1 LHKVKGF
8 DAATIISRFTQDLY
22 AAKAAKVVI
31 PVEEVAQLK
40 QCGNL

>member
-1 LHKVKGF
+1 MHKVKGF
-8 DAATIISRFTQDLY
+8 DAATNNSRFTQDLY

-40 QCGNL
+40 QGSNL